1 MTDLPSQARIVVI
14 GGGVVGCS
22 VAYHLAAMGC
32 RDVLLLERAQIG
44 SGTSWHAAGN
54 METYRADPLIGEMI
68 RYAVD
73 LYPRLEAE
81 TGQALGWRQTGR
93 VMFAADPARMEAY
106 RALPRLGRA
115 RGIDIEL
122 LSPAEVVRR
131 LPIVSGDGLVGGVWI
146 PSDGRINPTD
156 LANAFAR
163 GARRNGATVI
173 ERSPVSGITVRH
185 GRVAGVT
192 TASGEIAC
200 ETVVVAA

>member
-68 RYAVD
+68 RYAVE

-81 TGQALGWRQTGR
+81 TGQALGWRRTGR
-93 VMFAADPARMEAY
+93 VMFTHLPERMALFRGLPA
-106 RALPRLGRA
+106 LGRA
-115 RGIDIEL
+115 RGIEIEL
-122 LSPAEVVRR
+122 LSPRQVAER
-131 LPIVSGDGLVGGVWI
+131 LPIVSDTGL
-146 PSDGRINPTD
+146 
-156 LANAFAR
+156 
-163 GARRNGATVI
+163 
-173 ERSPVSGITVRH
+173 
-185 GRVAGVT
+185 
-192 TASGEIAC
+192 
-200 ETVVVAA
+200 